1 MNSEFEI
8 IPTSNIKHVNMIFN
22 KIQYRS
28 PHMHREFELIYN
40 LGCDCVFHVGSASRQ
55 FQPGTFVVFNP
66 NQVHEIVSVGPDPFM
81 ICLQIAPEF
90 FDNIDSDIS
99 FLEFDS
105 FYLDSYDNHALSKLI
120 YLLSEAY
127 LCQKDNYHF
136 ACASLIYQIFKELL
150 DLFPNHISTAS
161 EKKSNEEK
169 ALRLKRIMKYAKNH
183 YMEKISLQTLAK
195 EENLSLTYL
204 SRFIKDNLNRSF
216 QDYIGELRYN
226 QAKYLIRHTNKS
238 LMEICQECGY
248 SDYRYLYQVFM
259 KNFNCSP
266 KQYRNLV
273 VKDHSLSSPDSIET
287 KLSTQD
293 ALDAMKN
300 LFETKHLLDNF

>member
-1 MNSEFEI
+1 MSNEFEVI
-8 IPTSNIKHVNMIFN
+8 QPDNIRYINMLFN

-40 LGCDCVFHVGSASRQ
+40 LGCDAVYHVGSVSMR
-55 FQPGTFVVFNP
+55 FESGTFVIFNP

-90 FDNIDSDIS
+90 FENINSDIS

-105 FYLDSYDNHALSKLI
+105 FYLSSYENNNLSGLILKLSDSYLSQNK
-120 YLLSEAY
+120 
-127 LCQKDNYHF
+127 NYTF
-136 ACASLIYQIFKELL
+136 ECASLIYQIFKELL
-150 DLFPNHISTAS
+150 DVFPYHISTAS
-161 EKKSNEEK
+161 ERKSNEEK
-169 ALRLKRIMKYAKNH
+169 ALRLKRIIKYAKNH
-183 YMEKISLQTLAK
+183 YMEKISLQSLAK

-216 QDYIGELRYN
+216 QEYIGELRYN
-226 QAKYLIRHTNKS
+226 QARYLIKHTNKN

-259 KNFNCSP
+259 KNYNCSP
-266 KQYRNLV
+266 KQYRNMK
-273 VKDHSLSSPDSIET
+273 VKDGAVSSPDSIET
-287 KLSTQD
+287 KLSKKE
-293 ALDAMKN
+293 ALEIMKSR
-300 LFETKHLLDNF
+300 FKIKYT